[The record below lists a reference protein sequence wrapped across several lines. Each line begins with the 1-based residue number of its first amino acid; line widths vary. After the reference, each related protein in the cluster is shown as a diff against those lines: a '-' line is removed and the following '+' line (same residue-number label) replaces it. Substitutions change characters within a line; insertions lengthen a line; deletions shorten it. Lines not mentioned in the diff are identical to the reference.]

1 MKLGSCILIMIWTLQ
16 LQNLQTLTLH
26 GCVEVFA
33 LEVTKLP
40 YNESYD
46 TFNEISLFTG
56 NSFKRNPSCFG
67 KSSSPSWPYI
77 GDILLAT
84 TRARGSMDS
93 NSLAKGGSLGVDG
106 ISLIQMVVFKCNNLV
121 QKFKATTPDH
131 FFLKRVSGLYHL
143 VLGPLF

>member
-1 MKLGSCILIMIWTLQ
+1 MDEVQVLSNVKLGSCILIMIWTLQ

-56 NSFKRNPSCFG
+56 NSFKRNRVALANHLHHFG
-67 KSSSPSWPYI
+67 H
-77 GDILLAT
+77 ILVISFLLQE
-84 TRARGSMDS
+84 GLE
-93 NSLAKGGSLGVDG
+93 SLWIQTLWLKVEFGGGWD
-106 ISLIQMVVFKCNNLV
+106 
-121 QKFKATTPDH
+121 
-131 FFLKRVSGLYHL
+131 
-143 VLGPLF
+143 

>member
-1 MKLGSCILIMIWTLQ
+1 MIWTLQ

-46 TFNEISLFTG
+46 TFNDISLFTG
-56 NSFKRNPSCFG
+56 NSFKRNRSCFG

-77 GDILLAT
+77 GDILLGTRILAT
-84 TRARGSMDS
+84 RRARESMDS
-93 NSLAKGGSLGVDG
+93 NSLAKGGVWGW
-106 ISLIQMVVFKCNNLV
+106 M
-121 QKFKATTPDH
+121 
-131 FFLKRVSGLYHL
+131 GLA
-143 VLGPLF
+143 